1 MASSL
6 RLDGQVAYVTG
17 STRGIGRAVAATL
30 AEAGAAVVVNGYQDP
45 GAPGRY
51 AAELKERY
59 GSDCIGISADQR
71 DADAIKGA
79 YATIHKTYA
88 RLDILVNNAG
98 IIRRGTFL
106 EHSLADWERVLDV
119 NLGGTFNCT
128 QAVVPLMMKQGAGKI
143 INVSSVVGKMGDL
156 ASAPSYGTSK
166 GAINTFTKSLAREL
180 AAYGINVN
188 AVAPHA
194 IETEMS
200 QEWSEEKR
208 RQIVGAIPMRRLG
221 QPEEVAEAV
230 AFLASDGASF
240 ITGQILDVNGGYLM
254 DLGLAQ

>member
-1 MASSL
+1 VKFE
-6 RLDGQVAYVTG
+6 GKVALVTG
-17 STRGIGRAVAATL
+17 AARGIGQAIVLALAQEGADVVIVDVDLERARRVAQGVKDLGRKAM
-30 AEAGAAVVVNGYQDP
+30 AVQVDV
-45 GAPGRY
+45 
-51 AAELKERY
+51 
-59 GSDCIGISADQR
+59 SQR
-71 DADAIKGA
+71 DAVDGMVSDVVSAFGKI
-79 YATIHKTYA
+79 
-88 RLDILVNNAG
+88 DILVNNAG

-128 QAVVPLMMKQGAGKI
+128 QAVVPLMVKQRAGKI
-143 INVSSVVGKMGDL
+143 INISSVAGKTGDL

-180 AAYGINVN
+180 APYGINVN

-200 QEWSEEKR
+200 REWSEEKR
-208 RQIVGAIPMRRLG
+208 RQIVEAIPMKRLG

-230 AFLASDGASF
+230 VFLASDGASF

-254 DLGLAQ
+254 D